1 MNPPVAL
8 VTGAARRI
16 GAIIARTLH
25 LQGYKLVL
33 HYNHSQ
39 QDAEALVAELNQLRS
54 DSCTSLQCD
63 LNNHQ
68 QVLHLAQQAI
78 QHWGHL
84 DLLIN
89 NASSF
94 YPTPLEQSNEQQW
107 DDLINSNLKAPYFLC
122 SALADELRR
131 NNGAVVNLID
141 IHAQRALP
149 GYPIYSIAKAGLQ
162 MMTISL
168 AKELAPQARVN
179 GIAPGPIMWPEEAAA
194 IDESEKQK
202 IIEKTLLKR
211 TGKPQD
217 IADSVIFLA
226 SQNFITGQILAVD
239 GGKSL
244 FSH

>member
-1 MNPPVAL
+1 MNHPVAL

-16 GAIIARTLH
+16 GAVIARTLH
-25 LQGYKLVL
+25 QQGYKLVL

-39 QDAEALVAELNQLRS
+39 QDAEALTAELNQLRP
-54 DSCTSLQCD
+54 DSCISLQCD

-68 QVLHLAQQAI
+68 QVLQLAQQAVKR
-78 QHWGHL
+78 WGHL

-94 YPTPLEQSNEQQW
+94 YPTPLEQSCEQQW
-107 DDLINSNLKAPYFLC
+107 DDLVNSNLKAPYFLC
-122 SALADELRR
+122 STLAGELRR

-168 AKELAPQARVN
+168 AKELAPQVRVN
-179 GIAPGPIMWPEEAAA
+179 GVAPGPIMWPEDAAA
-194 IDESEKQK
+194 IEESEKQK
-202 IIEKTLLKR
+202 IIEKILLKR

-217 IADSVIFLA
+217 IADTVAFLA
-226 SQNFITGQILAVD
+226 DQNFITGQILAVD